1 MIRPIGRDLPPVL
14 RDRLPDVEHAEHA
27 RDREPH
33 RVRGHEPPRADAPPE
48 PERGHGRVAH
58 GRVQRAV
65 RTEEAVG
72 VVC

>member
-1 MIRPIGRDLPPVL
+1 MILPIGRDLPPVL
-14 RDRLPDVEHAEHA
+14 PHRLLDVEHAEHA

-33 RVRGHEPPRADAPPE
+33 RVGGHEPPRADAPPE

-58 GRVQRAV
+58 GWVWGAV

-72 VVC
+72 AVC